1 MTTPKKIS
9 IKTLR
14 KTKSKCKG
22 WVTRASKALNNLL
35 KLPTT
40 TISQIEYAI
49 QEYDKRVARL
59 DEVQDALLT
68 KLSDS
73 ERELALDEVQ
83 NFKIDRGR
91 PRILAEDKIKELTA
105 AEAART
111 VPTNSV
117 SQESQAINGK
127 LPKLELPKFDG
138 EVTQWQS
145 FWDQFS
151 FLIDTADLPVISKY
165 TYLLSSL
172 EGDARNMVKGLA
184 NVGANYQ
191 VACDLLKEHYG
202 KRERIICAHVQALL
216 NCLINVNTSGCKCVL
231 QLWKLC
237 DEILTHSNSLEALGI
252 TVNPGEVFPPVIFPC
267 LSNEL
272 QHEWPRDDG
281 DKSNLDWLL
290 KILYKE
296 ISRLESSD
304 IFKGKK
310 SSIEENENEDKVSK
324 EKMYLAAALP
334 ASSKQENGVCCFC
347 GRKHK
352 SEKKIDELKL
362 SRMAQGEKI
371 RSLGLCLKCL
381 CSGHMAREC
390 KANIRCTSCNGGH
403 SVLMC
408 GVRLEQ
414 SPRRNKIEGTEGAT
428 ISEETQD
435 SIGSLTESIA
445 LMDSGQLMEDLKAL
459 GVSPGPITST
469 TMVVYQR
476 HLMRLRKNPT
486 RNVSPEKPV
495 SANYPREL
503 QKTLQDIKYLDLDEV
518 GSLEDEMKEPF
529 LQPDKS
535 RYWRDGTCKRCFN
548 YLLLDPRITHEFTS
562 RASMLSEEEKFELFI
577 SSIFYIGKGSQG
589 RPYSHL
595 YEAITTKEMA
605 NKKLEKIQ
613 EIWTSGFGVVSL
625 HVFHN
630 TIPVEAWTREAVMIS
645 AIGLQNLF
653 NCVQGTFYGPAS
665 TWRNRARRLL
675 GIYLL
680 HKAMNILILEGET
693 QIRPAE
699 VCIPKWKNKGR
710 KSRQ

>member
-1 MTTPKKIS
+1 MSCENNGEHLELRSPATAGNGDKKTDNGLTFLHIAAGIDDEDEAYS
-9 IKTLR
+9 VV
-14 KTKSKCKG
+14 SD
-22 WVTRASKALNNLL
+22 LL
-35 KLPTT
+35 AHGAEPN
-40 TISQIEYAI
+40 
-49 QEYDKRVARL
+49 
-59 DEVQDALLT
+59 VQDAGGRTSLHVAASMGHLKVVDLLLLNGGDPL
-68 KLSDS
+68 LSDKAGYS
-73 ERELALDEVQ
+73 ALDSAFGCKQVDTLRYLSQLLDEEDYDAQKQEMKKFKLEFIGEEVVHVPVFTTFPSKHSSSLPSPFMTTFSDSDETNCIESFLTDDDENSLKDCLNNYKIFMKTRNTSSLDGKKESDIVAEQLQ
-83 NFKIDRGR
+83 NVVEVEMMPTKAPAATESAGDKMDTFHNKTETSFLDQA
-91 PRILAEDKIKELTA
+91 ILFSGSEMESWVTA
-105 AEAART
+105 AST
-111 VPTNSV
+111 V
-117 SQESQAINGK
+117 ESMAEEYLYTDEEKDIV
-127 LPKLELPKFDG
+127 LLERRCEP
-138 EVTQWQS
+138 
-145 FWDQFS
+145 
-151 FLIDTADLPVISKY
+151 
-165 TYLLSSL
+165 LSSL
-172 EGDARNMVKGLA
+172 TRKVEESFE
-184 NVGANYQ
+184 Y
-191 VACDLLKEHYG
+191 
-202 KRERIICAHVQALL
+202 HV
-216 NCLINVNTSGCKCVL
+216 N
-231 QLWKLC
+231 
-237 DEILTHSNSLEALGI
+237 SNI
-252 TVNPGEVFPPVIFPC
+252 KPVI
-267 LSNEL
+267 
-272 QHEWPRDDG
+272 R
-281 DKSNLDWLL
+281 
-290 KILYKE
+290 
-296 ISRLESSD
+296 SSD
-304 IFKGKK
+304 
-310 SSIEENENEDKVSK
+310 NRLM
-324 EKMYLAAALP
+324 EKA
-334 ASSKQENGVCCFC
+334 KF
-347 GRKHK
+347 
-352 SEKKIDELKL
+352 
-362 SRMAQGEKI
+362 
-371 RSLGLCLKCL
+371 
-381 CSGHMAREC
+381 
-390 KANIRCTSCNGGH
+390 
-403 SVLMC
+403 
-408 GVRLEQ
+408 
-414 SPRRNKIEGTEGAT
+414 
-428 ISEETQD
+428 EETQD